1 MDQHFWDKW
10 PIIFYSIRH
19 YGAVL
24 PQMSKSNCND
34 FLQLNSSNQKRSNHH
49 FVVFQLHLFSYTH
62 LNIITGLQTH
72 QAGSQ
77 TWSHTLFWLAERQ
90 LYLGT
95 NERPDRN
102 PVACSNEY
110 CSSKWKRIDVSASIS
125 SFVFEATYAT
135 FTIRHRHTKFLSWSC
150 EFTFR
155 SRVSLVAHFW
165 PQIFGS

>member
-24 PQMSKSNCND
+24 PQTSKSNCND

-49 FVVFQLHLFSYTH
+49 FVEFQLHLFSYTH

-77 TWSHTLFWLAERQ
+77 IRSHTLFWLAKRQ
-90 LYLGT
+90 LFGNQWKDRTGIQSLVPTNIVRPNEKELMSLRAYLLLFLKQLMQPSQLGT
-95 NERPDRN
+95 GIQIS
-102 PVACSNEY
+102 CFIMII
-110 CSSKWKRIDVSASIS
+110 RIH
-125 SFVFEATYAT
+125 T
-135 FTIRHRHTKFLSWSC
+135 F
-150 EFTFR
+150 
-155 SRVSLVAHFW
+155 
-165 PQIFGS
+165 